1 MADKVLAL
9 DNGRVK
15 QITLLGSGLN
25 FSIKK
30 ILSSV
35 EVTIPENQQMIVAE
49 GIEIEG
55 SLVIEGELCLIF

>member
-30 ILSSV
+30 ILSSE

>member
-30 ILSSV
+30 ILSSE
-35 EVTIPENQQMIVAE
+35 EVTIPDNQQMIVAE

>member
-30 ILSSV
+30 ILSSE
-35 EVTIPENQQMIVAE
+35 EVIIPENQQMMVAE

-55 SLVIEGELCLIF
+55 SLIIEGELCLIF